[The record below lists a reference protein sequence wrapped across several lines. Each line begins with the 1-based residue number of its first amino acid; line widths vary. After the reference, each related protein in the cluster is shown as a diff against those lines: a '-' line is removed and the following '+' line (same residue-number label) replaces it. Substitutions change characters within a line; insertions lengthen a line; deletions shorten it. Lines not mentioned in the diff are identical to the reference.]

1 MDWNQ
6 ILSSKVTEME
16 ESATLK
22 MAKLAREL
30 KEQGKKIISLS
41 LGEPDFDTPDNIK
54 QSAINAILQGH
65 TKYAPVSGV
74 PELKK
79 AIQAKMARD
88 NNIQCDLN
96 QIVISTGAKQ
106 SIANVCLSLLNP
118 GDETI
123 LLAPYWVSYK
133 AIAEFVGS
141 KVVEVKAGIDQE
153 YKVTAEALEKAINSN
168 TKLIIFSSPCNPSGS
183 VFSRDELESIAKVLE
198 KHPQVF
204 ILSDEIYEYI
214 VFSEKHFSLGS
225 LESIKDRVITV
236 NGMSKGFSM
245 TGWRLGYMIA
255 HPEIAK
261 ACEKIQ
267 GQFTSG
273 ATTFNQHAAAY
284 ALTNAK
290 EDALKMTKSFE
301 RRKEIFSEALNKIP
315 GFRCNDP
322 KGAFYLFPD
331 ISAFFGKKIGGS
343 LIKTAEDFSLLL
355 LKHAQVATVSG
366 EAFGNSECLR
376 LSYAASEEDLL
387 EATRRISN
395 FVDSLED

>member
-1 MDWNQ
+1 MDWKH
-6 ILSSKVTEME
+6 ILSKKVTDME

-41 LGEPDFDTPDNIK
+41 LGEPDFDTPLSIK
-54 QSAINAILQGH
+54 EAAIKSLLEGQ
-65 TKYAPVSGV
+65 TKYAPVSGI

-79 AIQAKMARD
+79 AIQMKMERD
-88 NNIQCDLN
+88 NHITCGLD
-96 QIVISTGAKQ
+96 QIVVSTGAKQ

-118 GDETI
+118 GDETL

-133 AIAEFVGS
+133 AIAEFAGS
-141 KVVEVKAGIDQE
+141 QVVEIKAGVNQE
-153 YKVTAEALEKAINSN
+153 YKVTAEQLDKAINPK

-183 VFSRDELESIAKVLE
+183 VFTKKELLEIARVLE
-198 KHPQVF
+198 KHPHVF

-214 VFSEKHFSLGS
+214 LFSGTHFSLGS
-225 LESIKDRVITV
+225 LESIRDRVITV

-273 ATTFNQHAAAY
+273 ATTFTQHAAAY
-284 ALTNAK
+284 ALLHAK
-290 EDALKMTKSFE
+290 KEALQMTKSFE
-301 RRKEIFSEALNKIP
+301 RRKLVFSKSLSKIK
-315 GFRCNDP
+315 GFKCNDP

-331 ISAFFGKKIGGS
+331 ISAYFGRKKGG
-343 LIKTAEDFSLLL
+343 KTIQNAEDFSLLL
-355 LKHAQVATVSG
+355 LEHAHVATVSG
-366 EAFGNSECLR
+366 EAFGNPECLR
-376 LSYAASEEDLL
+376 LSYAVSEEELL
-387 EATRRISN
+387 EATERIST
-395 FVDSLED
+395 FVDSLEA